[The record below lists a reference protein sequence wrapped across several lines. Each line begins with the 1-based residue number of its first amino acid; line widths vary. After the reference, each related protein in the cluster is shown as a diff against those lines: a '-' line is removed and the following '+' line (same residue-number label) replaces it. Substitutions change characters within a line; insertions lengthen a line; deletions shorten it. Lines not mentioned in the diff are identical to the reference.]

1 MLNRVS
7 GYLQL
12 NIGQDFLLQEFVLQ
26 DIIMPVKQ
34 YYNQDI
40 GKICQVFREAKLLG
54 FHLHI

>member
-40 GKICQVFREAKLLG
+40 GKVSHYKNLNLTVI
-54 FHLHI
+54 

>member
-40 GKICQVFREAKLLG
+40 GKVCHYEVFQTRVCL
-54 FHLHI
+54 